1 MHTKQNRVSATDRIA
16 LSIIFAV
23 VMIALIYCFSEGICG
38 NDFWWHIKAGE
49 WICEHGYI
57 PKTDIFS
64 WYGIQKGIPWT
75 MHEWMAEVIFYQ
87 IYRCAGE
94 AGIYMFSFAA
104 AVIML
109 VLLWMQARER
119 IMKNVLIS
127 GVFFGIASVILY
139 AFFYG
144 RPHIFSFFLL
154 YFELKCLYGFWEN
167 QKSKWIYLI
176 PVLACLWSNLHGGSS
191 NLSYFL
197 CILTLI
203 ASVFPWKIGCIHVRR
218 FTAKSKLKLLLITC
232 LSVLAILVN
241 PVGVEI
247 LSYPYVNMGDSF
259 ALGIISEWSAPDAK
273 KYRGIDFI
281 FYSDWIAAAWIF
293 RGR

>member
-176 PVLACLWSNLHGGSS
+176 PVLACLWSNSAWRLFQSLLFFMYFDIDCECVSVENWLYPCQAVYSKEQIKASADNMSVGSGNTGKS
-191 NLSYFL
+191 SGSGDFVLSI
-197 CILTLI
+197 C
-203 ASVFPWKIGCIHVRR
+203 
-218 FTAKSKLKLLLITC
+218 
-232 LSVLAILVN
+232 
-241 PVGVEI
+241 
-247 LSYPYVNMGDSF
+247 
-259 ALGIISEWSAPDAK
+259 
-273 KYRGIDFI
+273 KY
-281 FYSDWIAAAWIF
+281 
-293 RGR
+293 GR